1 MHNGCYVSA
10 ISTPYPLDVFYSLS
24 FCYPSVSCP
33 LFLWKSVTFRE
44 SFKHTLNYT
53 RQNRGK
59 LRICGNSK
67 HTQKKSNT
75 LLWCICLCSNTVSTE
90 PLLRVGVIHA
100 LLMGDYIHICVDI
113 ITLFFP
119 LWKSVPLHSFLAI
132 YIKEVMHIPWHCF
145 LPTLSPLHWQKTF
158 FPAHYKGNGVINSI
172 KLNTFIWSV
181 HEMCLGPAVRLKIY
195 DGIIFISTWNCCIN
209 RRYLRA
215 GGRLAVIAQ

>member
-24 FCYPSVSCP
+24 FCYPSVSSP
-33 LFLWKSVTFRE
+33 LFLWKSGTFTE

-67 HTQKKSNT
+67 THTQKNLILFYDVFGYVSVFKY
-75 LLWCICLCSNTVSTE
+75 CSTE

-100 LLMGDYIHICVDI
+100 LLMGDYIRICVDI

-119 LWKSVPLHSFLAI
+119 LWKSVPQHSFLAI
-132 YIKEVMHIPWHCF
+132 YIKEAGWYAHTLTLFFTDPASIT
-145 LPTLSPLHWQKTF
+145 LAENTLSCPL
-158 FPAHYKGNGVINSI
+158 
-172 KLNTFIWSV
+172 
-181 HEMCLGPAVRLKIY
+181 
-195 DGIIFISTWNCCIN
+195 
-209 RRYLRA
+209 
-215 GGRLAVIAQ
+215 